1 MSPDDQFLKRLW
13 PGIKRA
19 MQCVID
25 RDADGSGVLHGPM
38 HNTLDADWY
47 GVVPW
52 LVGLYH
58 AALRAGEAMALEVGD
73 AEFARTCR
81 SRFEIGVANLDSL
94 TWREKFGYYVHVGD
108 PNT

>member
-1 MSPDDQFLKRLW
+1 M
-13 PGIKRA
+13 
-19 MQCVID
+19 ID

-58 AALRAGEAMALEVGD
+58 AALRAGEEMAHEVGD
-73 AEFARTCR
+73 REFARTCHA
-81 SRFEIGVANLDSL
+81 RFESGTRQPRSAHLARELRVL
-94 TWREKFGYYVHVGD
+94 TSTSATRSI
-108 PNT
+108 